1 MQCKYCTA
9 TGTNPDRLP
18 RGWKRTRESD
28 PVCASCWA
36 ERYIL
41 RATTIPVV
49 GPVDGTW
56 EELRNDLRD
65 AWGDATALSNWLM
78 TEYYVRDVKREGQ
91 DKLPPQPKTYL
102 YPEAIARFP
111 LIPARVIAATDHA
124 IAGKYRA
131 SRYKLIWTGEVSLP
145 VYRYPAPAAVPS
157 RSWRAKFGEDNV
169 PLVHLVL
176 RRGSRRWT
184 LRLRGGREY
193 RRQLAAFT
201 QIASGEAVVADM
213 TLYRQRANAADHRN
227 GVVGRDSGGQKTSYR
242 VMCKMVAW
250 LPREPAGK
258 GDGVL
263 FVRTDEDSLLVALN
277 AKDKRL
283 WELNADHIRRWA
295 AEHYRKLNRWSNDQ
309 KAENR
314 PPAFQARREQDCTK
328 YRRRIDSACHE
339 AAAQLVNY
347 AARRRF
353 ATIRYSDTI
362 RSFQK
367 SFPWQRLRDLIR
379 EKADA
384 KGIVCELADANDV
397 ETAEVSE
404 SHDSASGRTSV

>member
-1 MQCKYCTA
+1 
-9 TGTNPDRLP
+9 
-18 RGWKRTRESD
+18 
-28 PVCASCWA
+28 
-36 ERYIL
+36 L
-41 RATTIPVV
+41 RSITIPVV

-65 AWGDATALSNWLM
+65 AWGDATALRNWLM
-78 TEYYVRDVKREGQ
+78 TEYYVRDVKREDQ

-102 YPEAIARFP
+102 YPEATARFP
-111 LIPARVIAATDHA
+111 LIPARIIATTDHA
-124 IAGKYRA
+124 IASKYRA

-145 VYRYPAPAAVPS
+145 AYRYPGPATVPS
-157 RSWRAKFGEDNV
+157 RSWRARYGEDNI
-169 PLVHLVL
+169 PLVRFVL

-193 RRQLAAFT
+193 RRQLTAFA
-201 QIASGEAVVADM
+201 QIASGEAVVGEM
-213 TLYRQRANAADHRN
+213 SLYRQRANVADHRN

-250 LPREPAGK
+250 LPREPAVK

-263 FVRTDEDSLLVALN
+263 FVRTDKNSLLVALN
-277 AKDKRL
+277 AKDRRL
-283 WELNADHIRRWA
+283 WELNADHIHRWV
-295 AEHYRKLNRWSNDQ
+295 AEHYRKLNRWSKDQ

-328 YRRRIDSACHE
+328 YHRRIDSACHE
-339 AAAQLVNY
+339 ASAQLVNY

-353 ATIRYSDTI
+353 ATIRYNNTV

-367 SFPWQRLRDLIR
+367 SFPWQRLRDLIC

-384 KGIVCELADANDV
+384 KGIAFELDDGSNDK
-397 ETAEVSE
+397 T
-404 SHDSASGRTSV
+404 